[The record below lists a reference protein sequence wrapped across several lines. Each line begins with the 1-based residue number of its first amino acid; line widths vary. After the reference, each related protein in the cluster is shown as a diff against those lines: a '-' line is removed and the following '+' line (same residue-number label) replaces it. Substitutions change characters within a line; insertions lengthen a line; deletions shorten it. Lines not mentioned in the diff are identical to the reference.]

1 MRGNR
6 TAVRSDTSSSSK
18 RTRPTILTLLS
29 MALPLAMLAV
39 ATIGRADDPDTSAQS
54 GASSETESALRFA
67 DHPGVVIVPVAVSEY
82 TDLRVQTDRVR
93 TRPSG
98 ETEQVYEL
106 EHPREGAVFL
116 EFELHVS
123 NDGDPWAV
131 RPPQVRLAPPDP
143 ARKPV
148 PLRDLATESERIPL
162 DTESVRIEGKKIL
175 YLRFEPDKKGLDE
188 LTLWIEDA
196 PLGTV
201 AELRTLAGPTP
212 IETEAG
218 TVEYPERH

>member
-1 MRGNR
+1 MRSNR
-6 TAVRSDTSSSSK
+6 TEVRS
-18 RTRPTILTLLS
+18 RTKASASQIGWALS
-29 MALPLAMLAV
+29 TMIAMAILPLSV
-39 ATIGRADDPDTSAQS
+39 RADETSAAAQS
-54 GASSETESALRFA
+54 GDASSEAESALRFPN
-67 DHPGVVIVPVAVSEY
+67 HPGVVIVPVAVSEY

-93 TRPSG
+93 ERPSG

-123 NDGDPWAV
+123 NDGAPWPV
-131 RPPQVRLAPPDP
+131 RPPEVRLVPLDP

-162 DTESVRIEGKKIL
+162 DTESVMITGKQIL
-175 YLRFEPDKKGLDE
+175 YLRFEPDKVGLDD
-188 LTLWIEDA
+188 LSLWIEDA
-196 PLGTV
+196 ELGTV
-201 AELRTLAGPTP
+201 AELRQLAGPTP

-218 TVEYPERH
+218 TKEYPER